1 MIADFV
7 AALVRIATG
16 CRGLGIPIPSNA
28 PRVYYANHTSHLDA
42 LVIWASLPSQE
53 RSRCRPVAARDYWAA
68 GPIRRFV
75 AERALK
81 VILIDREQITRGNNP
96 MIPICNALREG
107 SSLILF
113 PEGTRGD
120 GDTPGP
126 FRAGIYHVAREVNE
140 AEFVP
145 VLLNN
150 LNRILPK
157 GEILIVPVIGS
168 VHFGPPVML
177 TPDEN
182 RRDFL
187 DRLRAALLELREA

>member
-1 MIADFV
+1 M
-7 AALVRIATG
+7 
-16 CRGLGIPIPSNA
+16 P
-28 PRVYYANHTSHLDA
+28 
-42 LVIWASLPSQE
+42 
-53 RSRCRPVAARDYWAA
+53 
-68 GPIRRFV
+68 
-75 AERALK
+75 
-81 VILIDREQITRGNNP
+81 
-96 MIPICNALREG
+96 LREG

-168 VHFGPPVML
+168 VHFGPPVVL

-187 DRLRAALLELREA
+187 DRLRASLLELREA